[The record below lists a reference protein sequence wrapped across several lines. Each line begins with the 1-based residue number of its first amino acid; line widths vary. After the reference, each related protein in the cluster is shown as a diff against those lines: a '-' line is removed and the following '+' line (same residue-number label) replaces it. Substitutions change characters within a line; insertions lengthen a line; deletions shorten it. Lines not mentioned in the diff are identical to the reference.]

1 MKDWIE
7 HLILRTITKNSKLSN
22 KMLSDIK
29 LEHFISV
36 PYKKAVRRLLAY
48 HSKKGRIL
56 SWRELTKDA
65 SLSTMI
71 LNRLRSKEI
80 KRKNLVAND
89 ASLKLPKNY
98 DEAITYIDKLIT
110 YSKHKNL
117 VEMYNSLGDMLSKED
132 LTSED
137 ANGIISFTNTE
148 IEKVNLLEP
157 QRTKIESLSKQ
168 NPIKLWK
175 RLLKSFKTFH
185 VPTGFSVFDNQSMGI
200 PKDSY
205 WLIYATTGGGKSSVV
220 LQTAL
225 NIQKL
230 GGRACLVSR
239 EMSFEQNALR
249 IVANITNTPKD
260 EITKHPELYRN
271 KILKAFKN
279 QFLGKEV
286 ALFDVYT
293 PDEESLTLKQ
303 LLPKLKE
310 YYYDAI
316 FVDSINL
323 MTPLHADSWQNLD
336 YAGRYAKVWAT
347 NNKTVVALTAQVDK
361 EKEEV
366 RYGKAL
372 VEHAAN
378 AWKWSITEEELLEI
392 GILDIKQTK
401 ARNQRPFPFKLKF
414 NPATS
419 VVSDYIDEN
428 IESTTD
434 PMIEGFD
441 AIPEEDDI

>member
-1 MKDWIE
+1 VKDWIE

-22 KMLSDIK
+22 KILSEIR
-29 LEHFISV
+29 LEHFISL
-36 PYKKAVRRLLAY
+36 PYKKAVRRILAY

-65 SLSTMI
+65 SLSTPT
-71 LNRLRSKEI
+71 LNRLRAKEV
-80 KRKNLVAND
+80 KRKSLVAND

-98 DEAITYIDKLIT
+98 DEAITYLDKLIT

-117 VEMYNSLGDMLSKED
+117 VNMYNSLGDMLSKED
-132 LTSED
+132 ITSED
-137 ANGIISFTNTE
+137 AKGIISFTNTE

-157 QRTKIESLSKQ
+157 QRTQIESFTKQ
-168 NPIKLWK
+168 NTRKLWK
-175 RLLKSFKTFH
+175 RLLNSFKTFQ
-185 VPTGFSVFDNQSMGI
+185 VPTGFNTFDSRSMGI

-205 WLIYATTGGGKSSVV
+205 WLIYATTGGGKSSVA

-225 NIQKL
+225 NVQNL

-239 EMSFEQNALR
+239 EMPFEENALR
-249 IVANITNTPKD
+249 VVSNLTNTPKD
-260 EITKHPELYRN
+260 EIKAHPELYKT
-271 KILKAFKN
+271 KILKAVRK
-279 QFLGKEV
+279 QFLNAEV
-286 ALFDVYT
+286 SLFDLYV
-293 PDEESLTLKQ
+293 PDEESITIKQ

-310 YYYDAI
+310 YQYDII
-316 FVDSINL
+316 FIDSINL
-323 MTPLHADSWQNLD
+323 MSPLHADSWQNFD

-347 NNKTVVALTAQVDK
+347 NNKTVVAYTAQVDK
-361 EKEEV
+361 EREEV

-378 AWKWSITEEELLEI
+378 AWKWVITEEELLEI

-414 NPATS
+414 DPATS
-419 VVSDYIDEN
+419 VISDYIDEN

-434 PMIEGFD
+434 PMLEGFD